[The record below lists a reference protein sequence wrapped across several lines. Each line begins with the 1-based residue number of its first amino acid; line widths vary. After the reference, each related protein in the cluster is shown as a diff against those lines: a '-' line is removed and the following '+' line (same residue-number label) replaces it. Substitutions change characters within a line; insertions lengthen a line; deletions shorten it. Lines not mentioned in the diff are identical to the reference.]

1 MTSISLVNA
10 SNCKQPLVRKEW
22 SDQMNRRRA
31 AILGLTRDSTTSRL
45 STSPRLTISILIRE
59 PSALPQYE
67 SDLRELC
74 GYNGAQPYWDWSQ
87 DTASVETFLASPIF
101 DPTTGFEEKA
111 PFVDSSNANVRL
123 RVPGRTGGG
132 LLPSFVIATLYD
144 Y

>member
-1 MTSISLVNA
+1 MTRRLLTA
-10 SNCKQPLVRKEW
+10 S
-22 SDQMNRRRA
+22 
-31 AILGLTRDSTTSRL
+31 
-45 STSPRLTISILIRE
+45 
-59 PSALPQYE
+59 
-67 SDLRELC
+67 
-74 GYNGAQPYWDWSQ
+74 DWSQ

-101 DPTTGFEEKA
+101 DPTTGFEGIENKSPSDGIRILTSIQEKA